1 MQITPG
7 RKDIV
12 LYNIRCQDGFKVG
25 FNLNIIDVPGFQTGY
40 NESIYRKLLAL
51 FQSVSCIGAACLVVP
66 SSCRLTQNDRCTFNN
81 ILSIFGKDLNYII
94 PVITFDDGGEMK
106 ALSSLKAAKV
116 PFVEHMHFRFNN
128 SKLLSGKE
136 NVEIWNSRQK
146 SMQNLFGE
154 PTVFVNCPL
163 LKTIEVLKSR
173 NMIKQL
179 FRDTE
184 SLIKQ
189 IQQKESILNDY
200 TIRKKRQQPI
210 QRNVETN
217 SDDRTV
223 CINCK
228 MCKQTCVINCSISVR
243 FFWYFV
249 ILLEK
254 FWSLV
259 CCICPSYRCCPRCSR
274 CSRCRCV
281 CKLPHCCC
289 IKFLQ
294 RCLGCTCTCS
304 FAHHVKEYGR
314 YKTNERDILKT
325 VQIIE
330 DQTDCDNQH
339 NEETLQMEKRKLM
352 TELNMIYD
360 TMLGHAEC
368 LTTIALQKEPPIE
381 VENVRKSIESL
392 TNQCSE

>member
-1 MQITPG
+1 M
-7 RKDIV
+7 
-12 LYNIRCQDGFKVG
+12 YNIRCQDGFKVG
-25 FNLNIIDVPGFQTGY
+25 FNLKIIDVPGFQTGY
-40 NESIYRKLLAL
+40 NESIYQKLLAL
-51 FQSVSCIGAACLVVP
+51 FQSVRCIGAACLVVP
-66 SSCRLTQNDRCTFNN
+66 SCCRLTEDEECTFDS

-128 SKLLSGKE
+128 SQLLSGTE
-136 NVEIWNSRQK
+136 NVEIWNRRQK

-154 PTVFVNCPL
+154 PTVFVNYPL

-189 IQQKESILNDY
+189 IEQKEIILNDY
-200 TIRKKRQQPI
+200 NMRKKRQQPI
-210 QRNVETN
+210 QRIVETN
-217 SDDRTV
+217 SHDRTV

-228 MCKQTCVINCSISVR
+228 MCKQTCVINCSFSVR

-259 CCICPSYRCCPRCSR
+259 CCICPSYRCCPRYSR

-294 RCLGCTCTCS
+294 RCLGCTCSCS

-314 YKTNERDILKT
+314 YRTNERDILKT

-352 TELNMIYD
+352 TELNVIYD

-368 LTTIALQKEPPIE
+368 ITTIALHKEPPIE
-381 VENVRKSIESL
+381 VENVRKCIESL